1 MEDQFYTINK
11 IAEILGMHHKTIR
24 KFITE
29 GKLPASKVGKQ
40 WRISEHDL
48 SIFMEKNNVNTSDKK
63 ISEESNIDFVTN
75 GEVKDNIQQR
85 INVSTVVDINDMDKE
100 EYFRISNTLIA
111 VMNCKDSKM
120 GKSTINMKYDEK
132 VRRLRVLLWGNI
144 SFIEEMLSTISML
157 LGRNNLSDHKKIDYK
172 EE

>member
-1 MEDQFYTINK
+1 MENQFYTIDK

-29 GKLPASKVGKQ
+29 GKLGANKVGKQ
-40 WRISEHDL
+40 WRISGHDL
-48 SIFMEKNNVNTSDKK
+48 SVFMEKNNVSINNKK

-75 GEVKDNIQQR
+75 GEVKDTINQKV
-85 INVSTVVDINDMDKE
+85 NVSTVVDINDVDKE

-111 VMNCKDSKM
+111 LMNCKDSKM

-132 VRRLRVLLWGNI
+132 VNRLRILLWGNV
-144 SFIEEMLSTISML
+144 SFIEGMLSSISML
-157 LGRNNLSDHKKIDYK
+157 VEQTNL
-172 EE
+172 

>member
-1 MEDQFYTINK
+1 MDNEFYTIDK

-29 GKLPASKVGKQ
+29 GKLAASKVGKQ
-40 WRISEHDL
+40 WRISSHDL
-48 SIFMEKNNVNTSDKK
+48 SVFMEKNNVNLSDKK

-75 GEVKDNIQQR
+75 GEVKDTVKQKV
-85 INVSTVVDINDMDKE
+85 NVSTVVDINDVDKE

-132 VRRLRVLLWGNI
+132 VNRLRVLLWGNV
-144 SFIEEMLSTISML
+144 SFIEEMLSAISML
-157 LGRNNLSDHKKIDYK
+157 VEQTNL
-172 EE
+172 

>member
-1 MEDQFYTINK
+1 MEDQFYTIDK

-40 WRISEHDL
+40 WRISGHDL
-48 SIFMEKNNVNTSDKK
+48 STFMEKNNVNISDKE

-75 GEVKDNIQQR
+75 GEIKDTVNEKV
-85 INVSTVVDINDMDKE
+85 NVSTVVDINDIDKE

-111 VMNCKDSKM
+111 LMNCKDPKM
-120 GKSTINMKYDEK
+120 GKSTVNVKYDEK
-132 VRRLRVLLWGNI
+132 VSRLRVLLWGNI
-144 SFIEEMLSTISML
+144 SFIEEMLSVISML
-157 LGRNNLSDHKKIDYK
+157 VEQTDL
-172 EE
+172 